1 MNREPASK
9 RDLSIKEDSRII
21 LQGIFILFY
30 VNKCFACPYVCA
42 SCAVL
47 VPEEIRMRG
56 GGGDSLD
63 LESQVVM
70 SIPVGAGYQSWVL
83 YKNKCSNP

>member
-30 VNKCFACPYVCA
+30 VNKCF
-42 SCAVL
+42 VL
-47 VPEEIRMRG
+47 PAHMSVHRVQSWYLRRSECG
-56 GGGDSLD
+56 GGGFPGPGVASGHEHSCGCWVSVLGP
-63 LESQVVM
+63 LQEQV
-70 SIPVGAGYQSWVL
+70 L
-83 YKNKCSNP
+83 

>member
-1 MNREPASK
+1 MNRKPAGK

-47 VPEEIRMRG
+47 VPEEIRR
-56 GGGDSLD
+56 GGDSLD

-83 YKNKCSNP
+83 YKTLNP

>member
-1 MNREPASK
+1 MNRKPAGK

-42 SCAVL
+42 PCAVL
-47 VPEEIRMRG
+47 VPEEIRMGEGEFPGPGVAG
-56 GGGDSLD
+56 GHEHPCGCWVSVLGPLQ
-63 LESQVVM
+63 EQV
-70 SIPVGAGYQSWVL
+70 L
-83 YKNKCSNP
+83 

>member
-1 MNREPASK
+1 MNRKPAGK

-30 VNKCFACPYVCA
+30 VNKCFTCPYVCA

-47 VPEEIRMRG
+47 VPEEIRRG
-56 GGGDSLD
+56 GGFPGPGVAGSHEHPCGCWVSVLGPLQDS
-63 LESQVVM
+63 
-70 SIPVGAGYQSWVL
+70 
-83 YKNKCSNP
+83 